1 MLRFSINSFQR
12 GKLIFAMSRKPI
24 TLYEFASYF
33 KKQQCEQAL
42 YLDGAISRTYAPYK
56 RWVQLDGAFGVMI
69 GVLKR

>member
-1 MLRFSINSFQR
+1 MSLDEFIF
-12 GKLIFAMSRKPI
+12 GKFAN
-24 TLYEFASYF
+24 YF

-42 YLDGAISRTYAPYK
+42 YLDGSISRTYAPYK